1 VTAVRWILAAFF
13 AASACAA
20 VAGATP
26 VALSD
31 EFDDAGTLASWH
43 VIQGDLQDGV
53 AARYDIAS
61 SNPGQLTVVPGRSW
75 WVHSSRAFFVYKLVR
90 GDFKATALVN
100 ATGKDALLPTANW
113 SLSGILVR
121 SPASGRGSENWVSFR
136 TGAVQGAPTL
146 ERKSTRQSRSELVL
160 DPGRQGWIEL
170 RIVRLGPKFFLLRRY
185 PGGSW
190 RLHWVYSRFGLP
202 ARLQVGIDAFSGFED
217 THADLVSHVDCF
229 RFAATAVSPKL
240 KARYLAGRLR
250 VRALLPYLRR

>member
-1 VTAVRWILAAFF
+1 
-13 AASACAA
+13 
-20 VAGATP
+20 
-26 VALSD
+26 
-31 EFDDAGTLASWH
+31 
-43 VIQGDLQDGV
+43 
-53 AARYDIAS
+53 
-61 SNPGQLTVVPGRSW
+61 
-75 WVHSSRAFFVYKLVR
+75 VHASRAFFLYKLVR

-100 ATGKDALLPTANW
+100 ATGKDGPLPTANW

-121 SPASGRGSENWVSFR
+121 SPARDRTSENWVSFR

-185 PGGSW
+185 PGGDW

-217 THADLVSHVDCF
+217 THADLVSHVDYL
-229 RFAATAVSPKL
+229 RFAGTAVPRKL